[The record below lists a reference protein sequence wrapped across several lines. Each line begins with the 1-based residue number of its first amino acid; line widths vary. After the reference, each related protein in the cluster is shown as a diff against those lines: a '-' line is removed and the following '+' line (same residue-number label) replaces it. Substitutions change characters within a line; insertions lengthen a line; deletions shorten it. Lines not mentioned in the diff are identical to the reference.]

1 MMKKIGII
9 SDTHGFWDEA
19 FKRYFSECDE
29 IWHAGDIG
37 HLNITDKLREIA
49 PLKAVFGNIDNND
62 IRQEFKEEEIFDYEN
77 QKVYITHIEGK
88 LGSYYRNCNKKIA
101 LYKPNILVCGHSHIC
116 KVAYDKKQQLTY
128 INPGAA
134 GIIGF
139 HKIRTIIRLELIE
152 DGINNIEV
160 IELKRKL
167 S

>member
-1 MMKKIGII
+1 MKKIGII

-19 FKRYFSECDE
+19 FKKYFSECDE

-49 PLKAVFGNIDNND
+49 PLKAVFGNIDNNVTK
-62 IRQEFKEEEIFDYEN
+62 QEFKEEEIFDYRN
-77 QKVYITHIEGK
+77 QKVYMTHIAGK
-88 LGSYYRNCNKKIA
+88 FGSYHSNCNKKIA

-139 HKIRTIIRLELIE
+139 HKIRTIIRLELSE
-152 DGINNIEV
+152 DGINNLEV

>member
-1 MMKKIGII
+1 M
-9 SDTHGFWDEA
+9 
-19 FKRYFSECDE
+19 
-29 IWHAGDIG
+29 
-37 HLNITDKLREIA
+37 
-49 PLKAVFGNIDNND
+49 
-62 IRQEFKEEEIFDYEN
+62 
-77 QKVYITHIEGK
+77 
-88 LGSYYRNCNKKIA
+88 
-101 LYKPNILVCGHSHIC
+101 CGHSHIC